1 MRICRDHK
9 IIPPGDWVT
18 GGTDSPDK
26 SVIWAEFSPRSLIK
40 NIRWQPKGAVLLAV
54 FSACDVGSAEA
65 VVENPGFVRFQQEC
79 LRRFL
84 ARQYSEKPMRIRHLK
99 PGTASEGR

>member
-1 MRICRDHK
+1 MRIRRDHK

-40 NIRWQPKGAVLLAV
+40 NIRRQPKAL
-54 FSACDVGSAEA
+54 F
-65 VVENPGFVRFQQEC
+65 F
-79 LRRFL
+79 
-84 ARQYSEKPMRIRHLK
+84 
-99 PGTASEGR
+99 